1 MDLWKRKEMIEAL
14 VTYELEWLH
23 ANFDKHALTQV
34 AEFFTNGG
42 FSSWTDKAL
51 QEKYDSFIKE
61 EV

>member
-23 ANFDKHALTQV
+23 ANFDKHALAQV
-34 AEFFTNGG
+34 TEFFAEGG
-42 FSSWTDKAL
+42 FETWTDKEL
-51 QEKYDSFIKE
+51 LNKYDAVYGE